1 MENER
6 MEELFENM
14 AQYIFESLSS
24 ANLSEAEI
32 KDIFIGTLDFTE
44 EEYAKEI
51 GDYSRPND

>member
-6 MEELFENM
+6 MADLFENM
-14 AQYIFESLSS
+14 AQFIFERLSS

-32 KDIFIGTLDFTE
+32 KEIFIGTLDFTE